1 MQKLSS
7 DELLE
12 LKRRLARLLVEKS
25 YREGDFVLAS
35 GRRSDYYFDCR
46 VTALHAEGSWLI
58 GTLFNHMLSEMDIKG
73 VGGMTMGADPL
84 VAATT
89 VISHE
94 QGRPLHGLLVRK
106 EAKGHGTGQYVE
118 GLGNFSTGDR
128 VAMLEDV
135 VTTGGS
141 LLKACDRVRDAG
153 LSIVAVCA
161 ILDREEGGREKL
173 REAGYDL
180 LALFTRAELVA
191 LAR

>member
-1 MQKLSS
+1 MS
-7 DELLE
+7 DSAE

-58 GTLFNHMLSEMDIKG
+58 GRLFNDVLKELDIRG
-73 VGGMTMGADPL
+73 VGGMILGADPL
-84 VAATT
+84 VSSTT
-89 VISHE
+89 ALSHE

-106 EAKGHGTGQYVE
+106 ESKGHGTNQFVE
-118 GLGNFSTGDR
+118 GLGNFQPGDA

-141 LLKACDRVRDAG
+141 LLKACRRVQDAG
-153 LSIVAVCA
+153 LRIVAVCA
-161 ILDREEGGREKL
+161 ILDREEGGRETLKK
-173 REAGYDL
+173 EGYEL
-180 LALFTRAELVA
+180 HALFTRKELVE
-191 LAR
+191 LARR